1 MPVAVYAAAIVGAGV
16 WVGDWIA
23 GLAVAVLALAFEVL
37 KPTIGPPVLFLAV
50 AFQWMQVTIG
60 LFYLAATGRSLVTVT
75 SSDYR
80 PMVLIGLGCVAS
92 LAVGLRLGM
101 DAVRRQWSVRHIDS
115 PIIGFNALLGVYVAS
130 FLATGVLQQ
139 IAWQYPL
146 FTQAILAASFIRL
159 GILYVLL
166 RRVIL
171 PVVQWPWVAAILGF
185 EVVMGFTGYFA
196 SFREP
201 LILAAVA
208 FAETFDPRRLRHW
221 AFAAAVSAVLAGTAL
236 FWMGVRGDFRQDFAE
251 VEMFAE
257 SRSLRLDR
265 IRQLFGQWRR
275 SLGDSQEV
283 WWNLDFLVD
292 RLWVVYYPALAVSR
306 VPAVLPHTGGEIIG
320 GALRH
325 ITTPRALFP
334 DKPELPS
341 DSEMVRRFSGVWV
354 AGWESET
361 SIAFGYAAEAYV
373 DFGVPLMFVPVLLW
387 AVFLGAAY
395 QSLLTIIRHREI
407 AIPLVAVIFWLSVY
421 LFERSFVKWMG
432 LTGTLLIYVGG
443 IAFLLDRWLL
453 QQYVLRRERQEPA
466 PTTPQPAAR
475 ASPVQDRR

>member
-1 MPVAVYAAAIVGAGV
+1 LIGYAVAAVGVGL

-23 GLAVAVLALAFEVL
+23 GLAIAVLALAFELL
-37 KPTIGPPVLFLAV
+37 KPAVGPPVLFLAV

-60 LFYLAATGRSLVTVT
+60 LFYVAATGRSLVTVT
-75 SSDYR
+75 SSNYR

-92 LAVGLRLGM
+92 LAIGLRVGI
-101 DAVRRQWSVRHIDS
+101 DVVRRRWPVRHVEA
-115 PIIGFNALLGVYVAS
+115 PIIGFNALLAVYGAS
-130 FLATGVLQQ
+130 FLATGVVQQ
-139 IAWQYPL
+139 IAWQYPM

-159 GILYVLL
+159 AVLYVLL

-171 PVVQWPWVAAILGF
+171 PVVQWPWVIVILGF
-185 EVVMGFTGYFA
+185 EVVMGFTGFFA

-221 AFAAAVSAVLAGTAL
+221 AVATIVTAVLAGTAL

-265 IRQLFGQWRR
+265 IRELFGQWRR

-292 RLWVVYYPALAVSR
+292 RLWVVYYPALAVAR
-306 VPAVLPHTGGEIIG
+306 VPSVLPHTGGEIIG

-325 ITTPRALFP
+325 ITTPRVLFP

-354 AGWESET
+354 AGWESDT

-373 DFGVPLMFVPVLLW
+373 DFGVPVMFVPVLLW
-387 AVFLGAAY
+387 AVSLGVMY
-395 QSLLTIIRHREI
+395 QALLTLIRHREI
-407 AIPLVAVIFWLSVY
+407 AIPLVTVIFWLSVY

-432 LTGTLLIYVGG
+432 LTGTLVIYLGG
-443 IAFLLDRWLL
+443 LAFLLDRWLL
-453 QQYVLRRERQEPA
+453 QQYAARRERQTPDEPA
-466 PTTPQPAAR
+466 PH
-475 ASPVQDRR
+475 PVR